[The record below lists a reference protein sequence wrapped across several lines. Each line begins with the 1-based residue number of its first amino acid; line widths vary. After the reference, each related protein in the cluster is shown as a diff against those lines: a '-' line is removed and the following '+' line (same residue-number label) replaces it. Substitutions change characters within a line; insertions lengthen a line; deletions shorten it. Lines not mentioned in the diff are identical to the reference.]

1 MSITG
6 FLSRVCFMYKSM
18 LAVMEKYTL
27 RLSRNIG
34 RTIFKNLILTK
45 IKQATQF
52 LYFFL
57 QASNNDF
64 SNVKPEKID

>member
-6 FLSRVCFMYKSM
+6 FLSRVFFMYKSM

-52 LYFFL
+52 LFFL
-57 QASNNDF
+57 QASSNDF
-64 SNVKPEKID
+64 SNAKPEKID